1 MALQAMRLNAK
12 FWVIATAALVL
23 VFLTLAGFGLFL
35 MYPTLRAPPP
45 PRISPPRDLSQA
57 NAQDLAYLKLAMR
70 QMDRS
75 FSPTGRAAF
84 DSQVDLLAAHPGTL
98 NAAALEMGVARSV
111 ALADNG
117 HTGALGLTRGL
128 TGNSIPLRA
137 YWFADG
143 LHVVMTDPANADIL
157 GSRIVQVTGRTP
169 DELAVLASAFVGGS
183 PSLARE
189 FSIFLLESPQALYA
203 MGLQASST
211 ETTLTLRTL
220 HGDIIERRLVADPDP
235 VTGRP
240 PTRTAQTLV
249 FDPRELDWPRRS
261 LSPVRLPPNAPFPQP
276 SSDGRTWV
284 HVLDGKM
291 SALSLQQ
298 ANRFYWAAPV
308 MSGTA
313 MFVQINAVMDQPG
326 QPPLRTF
333 LAETLQTITAR
344 RMRFVII
351 DLRSNPGG
359 SYPLAADFANELPR
373 RLPSNGRLFILTSA
387 NTFSAGVVT
396 AARLRALVG
405 PRAQVVG
412 EPAGDRLRFWAEA
425 SQRIVLPNSGLR
437 VGYAAGYHDWE
448 RGCSL
453 ADLLRCYPPNYLYA
467 AAAGDIDPAE
477 PLAWS
482 FANYLNGQ
490 DTVLDR
496 VEQIIAAS

>member
-1 MALQAMRLNAK
+1 MRFYAR
-12 FWVIATAALVL
+12 FWVIATAVLVL
-23 VFLTLAGFGLFL
+23 VFLTLAGVGLYL
-35 MYPTLRAPPP
+35 MYPTLEAPPP
-45 PRISPPRDLSQA
+45 PRFPPPRDLSQA

-75 FSPTGRAAF
+75 FSPTARAAF
-84 DSQVDLLAAHPGTL
+84 DSQVDVLAAHPGAL
-98 NAAALEMGVARSV
+98 DAGALEMGVARSV

-128 TGNSIPLRA
+128 TGNSVPMRA

-143 LHVVMTDPANADIL
+143 LHVVQTDRANADIL
-157 GSRIVQVTGRTP
+157 GSRVVQVAGRTP
-169 DELAVLASAFVGGS
+169 DELAVLARDLVGGS
-183 PSLARE
+183 PSLAAE
-189 FSIFLLESPQALYA
+189 FSIFLMESPQALHA
-203 MGLQASST
+203 MGLQASPT
-211 ETTLTLRTL
+211 ETALTLQTP

-235 VTGRP
+235 VTGKP
-240 PTRTAQTLV
+240 PPKTAQTLV
-249 FDPRELDWPRRS
+249 FDPRELDWPRRN
-261 LSPVRLPPNAPFPQP
+261 LSPVRAPPNAPFPQP
-276 SSDGRTWV
+276 IGDGRSWV
-284 HVLDGKM
+284 HVLDGK
-291 SALSLQQ
+291 SAALSLQQ
-298 ANRFYWAAPV
+298 ANSFYWGAPV

-326 QPPLRTF
+326 RPPLKAF
-333 LAETLQTITAR
+333 LADTLRTITAR
-344 RMRFVII
+344 RIRFVIV

-359 SYPLAADFANELPR
+359 SYPLAADFADDLPR
-373 RLPSNGRLFILTSA
+373 RLPANGKLFILTSA
-387 NTFSAGVVT
+387 NTFSAGVIT
-396 AARLRALVG
+396 AARLKALAG

-412 EPAGDRLRFWAEA
+412 GLAGDRLRFWAEA

-437 VGYAAGYHDWE
+437 VGYAAGYHDWKN
-448 RGCSL
+448 GCSL

-482 FANYLNGQ
+482 FADYLNGR